1 MSVLTEAYA
10 VPSRLIGVYRYLL
23 RCRGQK
29 ENADLIDKLL
39 APESLIRTDDREGQS
54 EREGGGCARSSA

>member
-29 ENADLIDKLL
+29 ENADLINKLL
-39 APESLIRTDDREGQS
+39 GANVVVLAIAAIVAAVVLIVALR
-54 EREGGGCARSSA
+54 